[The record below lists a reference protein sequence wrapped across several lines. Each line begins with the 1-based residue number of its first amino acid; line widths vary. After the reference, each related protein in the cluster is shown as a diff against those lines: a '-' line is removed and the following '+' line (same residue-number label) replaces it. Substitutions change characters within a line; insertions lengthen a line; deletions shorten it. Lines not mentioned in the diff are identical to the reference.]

1 MKQARKPDLK
11 APRFRQQVFGTL
23 NKQSLQHMRE
33 ELPHLGHLTDK
44 QVKDFLFDTN
54 RLIYEHV
61 IANRDG
67 VELPEQLGSI
77 FIGTCQP
84 RIRKSMNYQASLVH
98 GQVLGYRNWESDSFL
113 AKIFY
118 TNYSSKYRFKH
129 HDLWSFEPIRQFKR
143 TVAKTYPENWKM
155 YIQVD
160 HTLKISSLFRKAKA
174 REYFKADQQRQL
186 QEYNDLDI

>member
-1 MKQARKPDLK
+1 MKQSKKPDLK
-11 APRFRQQVFGTL
+11 APRFRQEVFGTV
-23 NKQSLQHMRE
+23 NKHFYQYIRK
-33 ELPHLGHLTDK
+33 ELPHLAHLSDK
-44 QVKDFLFDTN
+44 QFRDIIHECNGT
-54 RLIYEHV
+54 IWQHV
-61 IANRDG
+61 IDNRDG

-84 RIRKSMNYQASLVH
+84 RIRKSMNYFESNKH
-98 GQVLGYRNWESDSFL
+98 ERVLGYRNWESDSYL

-118 TNYSSKYRFKH
+118 TNYSSKYRFKN

-143 TVAKTYPENWKM
+143 AVAKSYPENWKT

-160 HTLKISSLFRKAKA
+160 HTLKISALFRKAKA
-174 REYFKADQQRQL
+174 REYFKAEQQQKL